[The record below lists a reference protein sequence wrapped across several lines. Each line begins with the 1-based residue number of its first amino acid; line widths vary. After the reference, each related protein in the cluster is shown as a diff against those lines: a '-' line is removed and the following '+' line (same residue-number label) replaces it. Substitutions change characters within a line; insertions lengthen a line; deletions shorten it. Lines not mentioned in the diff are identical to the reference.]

1 MRRCHINHGNY
12 EKLCVFQG
20 CELTFVRQG
29 LVSCRNV
36 EPIGGQDDN
45 FAKIF
50 ANVRLT
56 LSNVASESNQIV
68 SGRSVIEESV
78 RICYSYLLATVH
90 VPNVQVLTN
99 VKSELKYELR
109 VIKRDSFA
117 GFSNLNVSR
126 IGWGEF
132 RFID

>member
-1 MRRCHINHGNY
+1 MSY
-12 EKLCVFQG
+12 QPPLKLLKTVRASG
-20 CELTFVRQG
+20 MWLTFVRQG
-29 LVSCRNV
+29 LVSCSNV

-68 SGRSVIEESV
+68 SGRSVIESV
-78 RICYSYLLATVH
+78 RICYSYFLATVH

-109 VIKRDSFA
+109 VIKSDSFA